1 MFKTELH
8 LHTAGVSRCASAT
21 VRQAVDDYINNGYDT
36 IIITNHLSP
45 TFFKVKVTE
54 SMTEWKD
61 IADFFMSDY
70 REAKE
75 YAAGRINVLLG
86 MELRTR
92 ENINDYLVY
101 GITEDF
107 IKNNPELY
115 ESSYEKFYPIAKENG
130 FLVIQAHAL
139 RDGVCNPTLEFVD
152 GLEIYNSNPR
162 HEDYNDK
169 VTAIAKEHNLLF
181 TAGSDAHRADDA
193 ALSGLYSEAP
203 IETVE
208 DFIALVKSGK
218 AEIIRG

>member
-1 MFKTELH
+1 MYKIETHMHVSETSGCAH
-8 LHTAGVSRCASAT
+8 LTADEMIKRYAEA
-21 VRQAVDDYINNGYDT
+21 GYDT
-36 IIITNHLSP
+36 VFSTDHYVKNYFLKLGDIPWQEKAERYLSGYRAAL
-45 TFFKVKVTE
+45 KAGEKYGVK
-54 SMTEWKD
+54 
-61 IADFFMSDY
+61 
-70 REAKE
+70 
-75 YAAGRINVLLG
+75 VLLG
-86 MELRTR
+86 MELSFVHCR
-92 ENINDYLVY
+92 NDYLVY

-169 VTAIAKEHNLLF
+169 VTAIAKEHNLPF